1 MKIESPSFT
10 LTDLRRV
17 VGDELAEIERRSVI
31 TRLRNASAR
40 MLAVA
45 PRIPDSNPRTTASG
59 MRRRCS
65 HTSRWRQKDGRD
77 RLLVA
82 VGRMPELDG
91 QQVIVQRDPLGM
103 EMVAHEVDEIARE
116 AAHAHER
123 TLAFLER
130 ATLEEFYRPVQWELG
145 TASAADL
152 FRLMLAAHIEQ
163 HVAQLEAAL
172 GSAV

>member
-1 MKIESPSFT
+1 MKIESPAFT

-17 VGDELAEIERRSVI
+17 VGDELAEVERRSVI

-45 PRIPDSNPRTTASG
+45 PRIPDEQPTDDGEWNAKEVLAHIAVASKG
-59 MRRRCS
+59 
-65 HTSRWRQKDGRD
+65 WGAIAY
-77 RLLVA
+77 LVA
-82 VGRMPELDG
+82 VGRMPELVG
-91 QQVIVQRDPLGM
+91 QQVIIQRDPLGM
-103 EMVAHEVDEIARE
+103 EMVAHPVDEIARE

-130 ATLEEFYRPVQWELG
+130 ATLEELYRPVQWELG

-163 HVAQLEAAL
+163 HVAQLDAAL
-172 GSAV
+172 PVA